1 MDKISLFTKT
11 AAEAYAAG
19 RHDSRHFIALYK
31 AYLRGASD
39 AVEAYQEYEHDHSLK
54 MAVAAMIFALL
65 SWFITMCF
73 VFM

>member
-1 MDKISLFTKT
+1 MDKISLFTKP

-19 RHDSRHFIALYK
+19 RQDSRHFMALYK

-39 AVEAYQEYEHDHSLK
+39 AAEAYQEYEHDHSVK

-65 SWFITMCF
+65 SWFITMYF
-73 VFM
+73 VFK

>member
-39 AVEAYQEYEHDHSLK
+39 AVEAYPG
-54 MAVAAMIFALL
+54 I
-65 SWFITMCF
+65 
-73 VFM
+73 

>member
-19 RHDSRHFIALYK
+19 RHDSRHFISLYK

-65 SWFITMCF
+65 SWFITMYF
-73 VFM
+73 VFK

>member
-39 AVEAYQEYEHDHSLK
+39 AVELIRNTSMTTVLK
-54 MAVAAMIFALL
+54 WLWQL
-65 SWFITMCF
+65 
-73 VFM
+73 

>member
-39 AVEAYQEYEHDHSLK
+39 AVEAYQEMSMTTVLK
-54 MAVAAMIFALL
+54 WLWQL
-65 SWFITMCF
+65 
-73 VFM
+73 